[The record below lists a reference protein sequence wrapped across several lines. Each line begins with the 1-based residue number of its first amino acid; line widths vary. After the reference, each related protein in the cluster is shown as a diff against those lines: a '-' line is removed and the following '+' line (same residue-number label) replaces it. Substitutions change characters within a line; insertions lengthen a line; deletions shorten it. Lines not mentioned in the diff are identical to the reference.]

1 MVEYNKK
8 IVESRGESFDVDY
21 HVIKKIVARMDKFDN
36 IANRRTRIVKKA
48 ATIMAGICFD
58 QPFFEGNKETALD
71 ATIGYLNNNS
81 FDLKDKSQK
90 EKKEIYELL
99 VKTVF
104 KFPGDKTI
112 FQEVEEYLDRNI
124 VSLT

>member
-8 IVESRGESFDVDY
+8 IVENRREGFDVDY
-21 HVIKKIVARMDKFDN
+21 RVIEKIVARMDRFND
-36 IANRRTRIVKKA
+36 IPNRRPRIVKKA
-48 ATIMAGICFD
+48 ATLMAGICFD
-58 QPFFEGNKETALD
+58 QPFFDGNKETALD
-71 ATIGYLNNNS
+71 ATIGYLNNNG

-90 EKKEIYELL
+90 EKKEIYDLL

-112 FQEVEEYLDRNI
+112 FQEVEEYLDKNVVI
-124 VSLT
+124 LS